1 MCLLWHLLLRLQLL
15 LHYRVGLLLK
25 LALTTARRVL
35 CMLLVLH
42 MRGEHVWICARD
54 RTLVARVGR
63 LTLNGRLL
71 LWLLL
76 LLLLSHMMM
85 ELELLHVAEGLL
97 GSVGERDAGRSG
109 RDVLL
114 QRRLLLIQ
122 LLLLLCSV
130 LLLLCW

>member
-1 MCLLWHLLLRLQLL
+1 
-15 LHYRVGLLLK
+15 
-25 LALTTARRVL
+25 
-35 CMLLVLH
+35 
-42 MRGEHVWICARD
+42 MR
-54 RTLVARVGR
+54 R

-71 LWLLL
+71 LRLLL

-97 GSVGERDAGRSG
+97 GSVGERNAGRSG

-114 QRRLLLIQ
+114 QRRLLLTQ